1 MQPGQV
7 SRPIRTLTGYYILF
21 LANRQAGK
29 SDDVNDLSVKYRQMT
44 APVTS
49 GAPQAEIEAQ
59 RQLAI
64 KVASNANSC
73 EELLQQAR
81 QVGARDMEAI
91 HEVAVADLTPWQ
103 RKYLLSNDI
112 GQASPPTR
120 TPKGFLIM
128 MPCERTQQAAGI
140 PSAKALEERMTRE
153 RLELM
158 AQKYM
163 RDLRRSAY
171 IDLRQ

>member
-1 MQPGQV
+1 
-7 SRPIRTLTGYYILF
+7 
-21 LANRQAGK
+21 
-29 SDDVNDLSVKYRQMT
+29 
-44 APVTS
+44 
-49 GAPQAEIEAQ
+49 
-59 RQLAI
+59 
-64 KVASNANSC
+64 
-73 EELLQQAR
+73 
-81 QVGARDMEAI
+81 MEAI
-91 HEVAVADLTPWQ
+91 YEVAVADLTPWQ

-120 TPKGFLIM
+120 TPNGFLIM